1 MTPPVAVAS
10 RRGLVRGGRQ
20 TQRQRTPGLAVPCT
34 SDDPCVESDELIYD
48 DVIIAVPDS
57 TSGSLRDAGPA
68 TVHHGS

>member
-1 MTPPVAVAS
+1 
-10 RRGLVRGGRQ
+10 
-20 TQRQRTPGLAVPCT
+20 
-34 SDDPCVESDELIYD
+34 VESDELIYD